1 MSKCFQTSR
10 WIFSALSTRCN
21 ALDRRRFV
29 GLAGASAAVLAAPRI
44 ALAQSYPV
52 RPVRAIVTFA
62 PGGTVDV
69 YARLAC
75 QHLSQKLGQ
84 QFIVENVAGA
94 TGNRGTAQV
103 ARSDPDGYTIL
114 FALSTHAVNASV
126 FSNLPYD
133 PVADFV
139 PINLSVSSTH
149 VISAHPS
156 VAANNAREL
165 VADLKA
171 RPNQNYA
178 HGGVG
183 TQGHLLAE
191 RLKRTQSLDMV
202 AVPFSGAGPAITAVV
217 SNVVPVAW
225 TTVASAGPMIAG
237 KQLKAL
243 AVTGKSRSELLPDVP
258 TMIEQGFPEIQGDTW
273 VGIMAPKN
281 TPENIV
287 TAINRE
293 ITEFLGQPA
302 ARRRLAEVGFDV
314 VNKGPA
320 EFARLL
326 NEEIVFWRTVVE
338 ETGVKVN

>member
-1 MSKCFQTSR
+1 
-10 WIFSALSTRCN
+10 
-21 ALDRRRFV
+21 
-29 GLAGASAAVLAAPRI
+29 
-44 ALAQSYPV
+44 
-52 RPVRAIVTFA
+52 
-62 PGGTVDV
+62 
-69 YARLAC
+69 
-75 QHLSQKLGQ
+75 
-84 QFIVENVAGA
+84 
-94 TGNRGTAQV
+94 
-103 ARSDPDGYTIL
+103 
-114 FALSTHAVNASV
+114 
-126 FSNLPYD
+126 
-133 PVADFV
+133 
-139 PINLSVSSTH
+139 
-149 VISAHPS
+149 
-156 VAANNAREL
+156 
-165 VADLKA
+165 
-171 RPNQNYA
+171 
-178 HGGVG
+178 
-183 TQGHLLAE
+183 
-191 RLKRTQSLDMV
+191 
-202 AVPFSGAGPAITAVV
+202 
-217 SNVVPVAW
+217 
-225 TTVASAGPMIAG
+225 MIAG

>member
-10 WIFSALSTRCN
+10 WIFSALSTRSN